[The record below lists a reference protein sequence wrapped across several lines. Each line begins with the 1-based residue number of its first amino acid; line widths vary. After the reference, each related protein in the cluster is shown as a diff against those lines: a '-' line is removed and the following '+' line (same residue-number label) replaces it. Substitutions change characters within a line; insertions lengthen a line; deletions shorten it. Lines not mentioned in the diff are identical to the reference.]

1 MNIEIRDSG
10 RVLVY
15 EGKDYPL
22 PELPDDALVHI
33 WRSESGGVQVFTQQA
48 GTPEEI
54 PARSGFSKIAE
65 LELNAEEQARQ
76 RNLKAQCCESID
88 QAADAAR
95 QRFVSPGS
103 LIDQEYKEAYNQA
116 KAWLDSGSDPAAVPQ
131 SVADEAEVRG
141 LNNADAA
148 QLVVDTGDRWAA
160 LLMEIR
166 AMRNRGKAA
175 VNAVADDSDLLSVA
189 QVWIDELV
197 SIRPV

>member
-1 MNIEIRDSG
+1 MNIETRDSG

-15 EGKDYPL
+15 EGSDYPL
-22 PELPDDALVHI
+22 PSLPDNALVHI

-88 QAADAAR
+88 LAADAAR

-148 QLVVDTGDRWAA
+148 QLVVHTGDQWAV
-160 LLMEIR
+160 LLMQIR
-166 AMRNRGKAA
+166 KMRNQGKAA
-175 VNAVADDSDLLSVA
+175 INSAAVDSDVSSIT
-189 QVWIDELV
+189 QVWINSLAQ
-197 SIRPV
+197 IKPM